1 VTVKIGKSPLERR
14 DSSVHEGRDLIYSE
28 PHPRI
33 RSVMPPKLT
42 DMSTWTG
49 RTGKDGL
56 RSFPDEDGRF
66 WLEQNATKTSK
77 WAKLAGKG
85 HDVAWEF
92 GANRRYT
99 GRMLVDGEILTP
111 SEATKKFLTAGSK
124 TSSK

>member
-1 VTVKIGKSPLERR
+1 
-14 DSSVHEGRDLIYSE
+14 
-28 PHPRI
+28 
-33 RSVMPPKLT
+33 MAPKLT

-56 RSFPDEDGRF
+56 RSFECEDGNF

-77 WAKLAGKG
+77 WAKLASEG

-111 SEATKKFLTAGSK
+111 SEATKKFLTAEAT
-124 TSSK
+124 TSPSSA

>member
-1 VTVKIGKSPLERR
+1 
-14 DSSVHEGRDLIYSE
+14 
-28 PHPRI
+28 
-33 RSVMPPKLT
+33 MAPKLT

-56 RSFPDEDGRF
+56 RSFTAEDGNF

-77 WAKLAGKG
+77 WAKLASEG

-99 GRMLVDGEILTP
+99 GRMLVDGEILKP
-111 SEATKKFLTAGSK
+111 SGATKKFLTARPK